1 MTSHSVRRVIE
12 LALSV
17 LLFTPAVSNAQSAAD
32 TSLKVTI
39 GGFIDGYYA
48 YDFDRPP
55 TIDRSFFGGALFTT
69 QPARHDEFNVNLAY
83 VEANISGNRVHG
95 RLALQA
101 GTSVQD
107 NYNSEPNIGIVS
119 GPLLSRLLQEAYAG
133 YQVAQNLWVDA
144 GIFYSNAGLEGWV
157 SKDNPTYTR
166 SLVADYSPY
175 YSSGVR
181 ATWQA
186 TPKLTARFDL
196 INGWQNISETNS
208 EKALGLRLDYSATPN
223 LTLSYYNLFNDEV
236 GDSLEAG
243 TRLRIF
249 NGVGAKYATSQLTLL
264 GELDAGT
271 LRPPS
276 SGGSTGD
283 WWGFTAIA
291 RQKVTGTVA
300 VVGRVEVYRDP
311 QQVNI
316 VTGLSQPFR
325 GYGGSLGIDVIPQ
338 PRVMWRTEGRGFVN
352 DDAIFPD
359 AHNPTPR
366 KNDVFVVSSLSL
378 AF

>member
-1 MTSHSVRRVIE
+1 MRTVIE
-12 LALSV
+12 LAVSV
-17 LLFTPAVSNAQSAAD
+17 LLLTPVVSNAQSAPD

-83 VEANISGNRVHG
+83 VEANISGIRVHG

-107 NYNSEPNIGIVS
+107 NYNNEPNIGIVS

-208 EKALGLRLDYSATPN
+208 EKGLGLRLDYSATPN
-223 LTLSYYNLFNDEV
+223 FTLSYYNLFNDEV

-276 SGGSTGD
+276 SGGNTGN

-291 RQKVTGTVA
+291 RQKVAGTVA
-300 VVGRVEVYRDP
+300 VVGRVEAYRDP

-316 VTGLSQPFR
+316 VTGLAQPFR
-325 GYGGSLGIDVIPQ
+325 GYGGSLGIDVAPQ
-338 PRVMWRTEGRGFVN
+338 PKVMWRTEARGFVN

-359 AHNPTPR
+359 AHSPTPR
-366 KNDVFVVSSLSL
+366 KNDLFLVSSLSL

>member
-1 MTSHSVRRVIE
+1 MHIVLKAVLS
-12 LALSV
+12 AL
-17 LLFTPAVSNAQSAAD
+17 LLTPAIAHAQSAVD
-32 TSLKVTI
+32 TTIKVTF

-83 VEANISGNRVHG
+83 LETNISGNRVHG

-107 NYNSEPNIGIVS
+107 NYNNEPNIGTVS

-133 YQVAQNLWVDA
+133 YEVAQNLWIDA

-175 YSSGVR
+175 YSSGLR
-181 ATWQA
+181 AIWQA
-186 TPKLTARFDL
+186 TPKLAARVDL

-208 EKALGLRLDYSATPN
+208 EKGVGLRLDYSATAEI
-223 LTLSYYNLFNDEV
+223 TLSYYNLFNDEV
-236 GDSLEAG
+236 GNTVEPGA
-243 TRLRIF
+243 RLRVF
-249 NGVGAKYATSQLTLL
+249 NGVGAKYTTSRTTLL

-271 LRPPS
+271 LRAPS
-276 SGGSTGD
+276 SGGIAGN

-291 RQKVTGTVA
+291 RQKVTPTVA
-300 VVGRVEVYRDP
+300 LVGRGEAYRDP

-316 VTGLSQPFR
+316 VTGLPEPFR
-325 GYGGSLGIDVIPQ
+325 GYGGSLGIDVVPQ
-338 PRVMWRTEGRGFVN
+338 PRVMWRSELRGFVN
-352 DDAIFPD
+352 DEAIFPD
-359 AHNPTPR
+359 AQRPTPR
-366 KNDVFVVSSLSL
+366 RNDVFLVSSLSL

>member
-1 MTSHSVRRVIE
+1 VTSHSVRRVIE

-175 YSSGVR
+175 Y
-181 ATWQA
+181 
-186 TPKLTARFDL
+186 
-196 INGWQNISETNS
+196 
-208 EKALGLRLDYSATPN
+208 
-223 LTLSYYNLFNDEV
+223 
-236 GDSLEAG
+236 
-243 TRLRIF
+243 
-249 NGVGAKYATSQLTLL
+249 
-264 GELDAGT
+264 
-271 LRPPS
+271 
-276 SGGSTGD
+276 
-283 WWGFTAIA
+283 
-291 RQKVTGTVA
+291 
-300 VVGRVEVYRDP
+300 
-311 QQVNI
+311 
-316 VTGLSQPFR
+316 
-325 GYGGSLGIDVIPQ
+325 
-338 PRVMWRTEGRGFVN
+338 
-352 DDAIFPD
+352 
-359 AHNPTPR
+359 
-366 KNDVFVVSSLSL
+366 
-378 AF
+378 